1 MKAHTLYLRLL
12 SGPGSCLLSSIIIN
26 RTSFKKKKI
35 ELPFHS
41 QKYPRL
47 EDKLYDS

>member
-12 SGPGSCLLSSIIIN
+12 SGPRSCLLSSIIIN
-26 RTSFKKKKI
+26 RTSFKKKI

-41 QKYPRL
+41 QKYPHL